1 LAQAIL
7 IRAAFVDFCV
17 CTYGQ
22 DLYVHWS
29 SNHFG
34 HSIIGAR
41 TPSFHTDFGTT
52 TCRNSSANW
61 FHSRSR
67 RESEEEAAPIR
78 GQRMRSIN
86 FVAMLKKEISENP
99 EGFEFDKIELLPSIS
114 TNEKRRMKLR
124 QNIEEFRLQAMI
136 NKLQKSGIGSC
147 TDTPNT
153 ERSVIDKSQPQA
165 FEEHTCRWVDPWHAI
180 FNLVDVARTEGVG
193 NLAFLAVMQ
202 FGCCIHC

>member
-1 LAQAIL
+1 MAKISMSIGQAITSDIPLLEPGHPAFIPILARQLAEIPVL
-7 IRAAFVDFCV
+7 IDSTVDPDVKAKKKQRPC
-17 CTYGQ
+17 
-22 DLYVHWS
+22 
-29 SNHFG
+29 
-34 HSIIGAR
+34 
-41 TPSFHTDFGTT
+41 
-52 TCRNSSANW
+52 
-61 FHSRSR
+61 
-67 RESEEEAAPIR
+67 R

-147 TDTPNT
+147 TETPNT

-165 FEEHTCRWVDPWHAI
+165 FEEHTCR
-180 FNLVDVARTEGVG
+180 
-193 NLAFLAVMQ
+193 
-202 FGCCIHC
+202 